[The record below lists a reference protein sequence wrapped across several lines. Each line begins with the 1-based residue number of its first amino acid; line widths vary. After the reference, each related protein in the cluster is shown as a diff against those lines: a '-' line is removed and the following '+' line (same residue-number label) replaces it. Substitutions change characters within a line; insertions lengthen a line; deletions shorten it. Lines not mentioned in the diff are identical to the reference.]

1 MKTALAALAALIVIP
16 LAASTSVRAQTATP
30 AAATPSKPIP
40 YSALAPHKA
49 TAHRPV
55 PAPATPGAPT
65 APTGSAPATA
75 APTAATPPTKPAP
88 APAPVLAHPSS
99 ATPLPPAELE
109 AYVDGV
115 VRDAMDREHIV
126 GVTVSVVQNGQ
137 TVLKKG
143 YGAASLSP
151 IRKVD
156 PDTTLFRIGSI
167 SKTFTWIALMREVEA
182 DRIRIDAPINLYLPE
197 PLQVRDQGFRA
208 PVRVIN
214 LMDHSAG
221 FEDRALGQLIEKS
234 PDRERSLVDYLRQER
249 PRRVHAPG
257 AMSSYSN
264 YGAALAG
271 EAVTYVTGRPFERM
285 MEDEIF
291 TPLHLAHTTFREVR
305 PAQPGLP
312 GPMPAALARDV
323 SDGFRWTSSGFSRR
337 PYEFIGHVAPAGAAS
352 STAGDMGRYMLTL
365 LNGGSLEGVTIFG
378 PHAALAFHTPIRP
391 TPPGINGWA
400 HGFVQSPMP
409 GDRKAY
415 GHPGSTL
422 SFTSNMVL
430 VPDLGLGVFV
440 AANTET
446 SGPLT
451 AELPQR
457 IVAQF
462 YGPRPEAPRPG
473 DPALVG
479 EKARYEGHYLGSR
492 RAYGGLE
499 SFIGRM
505 RGAAEVR
512 ITDDGRLV
520 TRAEGETLTWVP
532 EGDVTAG
539 RFVSAIGPGRLVFDM
554 ADGRATRAISSLNT
568 QTLERAA
575 FWNVPA
581 TMAALAILTA
591 LAAASTIG
599 GVLLR
604 NRREFRETPIQ
615 RWASLLQNVQ
625 GGLWMTSLALF
636 GMWMAG
642 TGDAAK
648 VMYGW
653 PSAWLI
659 IACACTVVAA
669 AATVWTLIILPSVW
683 RGGRRVDSWTSW
695 RKAAYSAT
703 VLVYLAF
710 SILLGVWGALPSTG
724 WLKP

>member
-1 MKTALAALAALIVIP
+1 MKTALAALAALILIP

-30 AAATPSKPIP
+30 AAAIPSKPVP
-40 YSALAPHKA
+40 YSALKPRK
-49 TAHRPV
+49 
-55 PAPATPGAPT
+55 APAHKPAAPVAPGTKPGAG
-65 APTGSAPATA
+65 APAPATA
-75 APTAATPPTKPAP
+75 AGAIPPKPASPP
-88 APAPVLAHPSS
+88 AGVPVRPSS
-99 ATPLPPAELE
+99 AAPLPAAELE

-115 VRDAMDREHIV
+115 VRDAMDSEHIA

-137 TVLKKG
+137 VVLKKG

-156 PDTTLFRIGSI
+156 PDTTLFRLGSI

-214 LMDHSAG
+214 LVDHSAG
-221 FEDRALGQLIEKS
+221 FEDRALGQLMEKS
-234 PDRERSLVDYLRQER
+234 VKRERSLAEYLRQER

-257 AMSSYSN
+257 AMSSFSD

-305 PAQPGLP
+305 PAQPGLA
-312 GPMPAALARDV
+312 GPMAAALARDV

-337 PYEFIGHVAPAGAAS
+337 PYEFIGHIAPAGAAS
-352 STAGDMGRYMLTL
+352 STAADMGRYMLTL
-365 LNGGSLEGVTIFG
+365 LNGGSLEGATIFG
-378 PHAALAFHTPIRP
+378 PRAALAFHTPIRA

-400 HGFVQSPMP
+400 HGFVQYPMP

-422 SFTSNMVL
+422 SFTSNMVI

-457 IVAQF
+457 IIAQF
-462 YGPRPEAPRPG
+462 YGPRPIAPRPG

-479 EKARYEGHYLGSR
+479 ERARYEGHYLGSG

-499 SFIGRM
+499 SFMGRL
-505 RGAAEVR
+505 RGSAEVR

-520 TRAEGETLTWVP
+520 TRTDRQTLTWVP
-532 EGDVTAG
+532 EGEVTAG
-539 RFVSAIGPGRLVFDM
+539 RFVSATGPARLVFDM
-554 ADGRATRAISSLNT
+554 ADGRATRAISSMNS
-568 QTLERAA
+568 QTLERTG
-575 FWNVPA
+575 FWNEPA
-581 TMAALAILTA
+581 PLAALAILTA
-591 LAAASTIG
+591 LAAASTLG
-599 GVLLR
+599 GVVLR
-604 NRREFRETPIQ
+604 NRREFRKTSIQ
-615 RWASLLQNVQ
+615 SRASVIQNVQ
-625 GGLWMTSLALF
+625 AALWLTGFALF
-636 GMWMAG
+636 GLWASGAG
-642 TGDAAK
+642 DSAK
-648 VMYGW
+648 VMYDW
-653 PSAWLI
+653 PGPWLVI
-659 IACACTVVAA
+659 ASACALVA
-669 AATVWTLIILPSVW
+669 TLMTAVTAVIVPGVW

-695 RKAAYSAT
+695 RKAAFSAT
-703 VLVYLAF
+703 VLIYMAF
-710 SILLGVWGALPSTG
+710 SILLGVWGALQPWAG
-724 WLKP
+724 